1 MNFLGL
7 DPFLLFA
14 LAAAFLVALVAA
26 PFGCFLIWR
35 RASYAADALA
45 HASLFGVAVSIAA
58 RVPLMAAALAT
69 MFLVVGLVFALRRRL
84 GLDALFTVG
93 SHGALAF
100 GVCALYWL
108 RAPVDWEGIL
118 FGDILAVGGREIA
131 LLAGG
136 GVFLLVGLAVIYR
149 PLLAATLA
157 PEIARVEFR
166 RAALADSMFFVLVA
180 LLVALAAPIVG
191 VLLVNSLAI
200 LTAAAARPFAATPR
214 AMIAL
219 SIAAGFLSAAI
230 GLFAAVRLDLP
241 AGPAMTAC
249 ASLLFVA
256 AWTAAGIIKRR

>member
-1 MNFLGL
+1 MSFLGL

-131 LLAGG
+131 LLA
-136 GVFLLVGLAVIYR
+136 
-149 PLLAATLA
+149 
-157 PEIARVEFR
+157 
-166 RAALADSMFFVLVA
+166 
-180 LLVALAAPIVG
+180 
-191 VLLVNSLAI
+191 
-200 LTAAAARPFAATPR
+200 AAAFFC
-214 AMIAL
+214 
-219 SIAAGFLSAAI
+219 SSAW
-230 GLFAAVRLDLP
+230 R
-241 AGPAMTAC
+241 
-249 ASLLFVA
+249 
-256 AWTAAGIIKRR
+256 